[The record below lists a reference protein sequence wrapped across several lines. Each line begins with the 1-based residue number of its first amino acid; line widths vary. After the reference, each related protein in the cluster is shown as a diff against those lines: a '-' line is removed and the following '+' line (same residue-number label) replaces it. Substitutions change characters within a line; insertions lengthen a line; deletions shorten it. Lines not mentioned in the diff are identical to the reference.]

1 MRFKFLI
8 LACFGLINVQ
18 LIHAQTVPV
27 GMLEQLDDYYRRQ
40 QVLGNDTSNRSFLIR
55 PLNLP
60 RGTSDPDFVDK
71 HLRSLIYQSTNQ
83 QLALY
88 ALPVVWQNQL
98 NSHHPY
104 GINDGAIIGAK
115 GLQTMLSAG
124 VYARFGPVS
133 FQFKPEVV
141 WAQNKSFTKISD
153 QQYDVLFKNAY
164 ANYRNKI
171 DLPEQFGTGNYHKF
185 NLGQSSLL
193 LNLGPISLG
202 VSNENLWWGPGFRN
216 ALLMTN
222 NAAGFKHTTFHTNRP
237 IVTPIGSFET
247 QVIGGKL
254 EQSGI
259 PMPAGSQYKTKVKDW
274 RYLSAMVFTY
284 QPKWLPGLYLGF
296 DRSFVVNTR
305 DMGNKFGDYF
315 PIFSKLEKSKYQD
328 GGVNG
333 EDDKKRDQYIS
344 LFAKWVMPEAK
355 SEVYLQWG
363 RNDHSWDLRDAIVE
377 LEHTRA
383 YVAGFRKLVS
393 YKGREDEFI
402 QIALELTQL
411 ESPPTKFVRLSEPWY
426 GHYQVTDGYTNE
438 GQVIGAGIGSGS
450 NLQTLEVS
458 WVSGLK
464 RLGIQFERMV
474 NQNDLYY
481 NAYVN
486 TIEPRKHW
494 VDLDVTLRA
503 DWTFGQFLL
512 SSQLGLTHSLN
523 YQYRFENPTEFW
535 VWDKQNANNVHAKIG
550 VAYNFKL

>member
-1 MRFKFLI
+1 MKFWL
-8 LACFGLINVQ
+8 LFLLGFGFTFC
-18 LIHAQTVPV
+18 HAQTVPV
-27 GMLEQLDDYYRRQ
+27 GMLEQVDDYYRRQ
-40 QVLGNDTSNRSFLIR
+40 QVLGNDTSNRSYLIR

-60 RGTSDPDFVDK
+60 KVGTDSSFVEK
-71 HLRSLIYQSTNQ
+71 YLRSLLYLSPNKK
-83 QLALY
+83 LALY
-88 ALPVVWQNQL
+88 VLPVVWQNQF

-104 GINDGAIIGAK
+104 GINDGAMIGAK

-153 QQYDVLFKNAY
+153 QNYDVRFKNAY
-164 ANYRNKI
+164 ASYRNRI
-171 DLPEQFGTGNYHKF
+171 DLPEQFGTGTYQKF

-193 LNLGPISLG
+193 LNLGPISMG

-216 ALLMTN
+216 SLLMTN

-237 IVTPIGSFET
+237 VLTPIGSFET
-247 QVIGGKL
+247 QVIGGRL
-254 EQSGI
+254 DQSGV
-259 PMPAGSQYKTKVKDW
+259 PMPAGNQYKEKVKDW
-274 RYLSAMVFTY
+274 RYLSAIVFTY

-296 DRSFVVNTR
+296 DRSFIVNTR
-305 DMGNKFGDYF
+305 DMGNKFSDYL
-315 PIFSKLEKSKYQD
+315 PIFSSLEKKAFQGADPS
-328 GGVNG
+328 VNE
-333 EDDKKRDQYIS
+333 EDTKKRDQYIS
-344 LFAKWVMPEAK
+344 FFAKWVMPEAK

-363 RNDHSWDLRDAIVE
+363 KNDHSWDLRDAIVE
-377 LEHTRA
+377 LDHTRA
-383 YVAGFRKLVS
+383 YVAGFRKLVP
-393 YKGREDEFI
+393 YRGKENEFI

-411 ESPPTKFVRLSEPWY
+411 ESTKTSTLRPTPAWY
-426 GHYQVTDGYTNE
+426 THHQLIDGYTNE
-438 GQVIGAGIGSGS
+438 GQVLGAGIGPGS
-450 NLQTLEVS
+450 NLQTLELS

-481 NAYVN
+481 DAYANA
-486 TIEPRKHW
+486 IEPRRHW
-494 VDLDVTLRA
+494 VDIDATLKG

-523 YQYRFENPTEFW
+523 YQYRFENATAYW
-535 VWDKQNANNVHAKIG
+535 VWDKQNANNFHAKIG